1 MPHENRIGQS
11 AWDYGTVIIIM
22 IATLAVSPGDARVY
36 GEELLSAP
44 VAGTGGTILDR
55 STLTG
60 DWWGVRDTL
69 SAHGVAFDVGLT
81 QFYQGVTDG
90 GKERDFDTEAS
101 WITT

>member
-1 MPHENRIGQS
+1 MPHEDRIGQS

-22 IATLAVSPGDARVY
+22 IATLAVSPGNARVY
-36 GEELLSAP
+36 GEELRSTP

-69 SAHGVAFDVGLT
+69 SAHGVAFDVILT
-81 QFYQGVTDG
+81 QFYQGVTAG
-90 GKERDFDTEAS
+90 GKERCRSERRFGP
-101 WITT
+101 